1 MKRRTLIVG
10 LGSLAAL
17 QSRIQA
23 AAFKDL
29 DRAILR
35 RLRERGAGSDSE
47 VVRPFAARGP
57 KTREGVGLKSG
68 ALLVREWKGRNASFL
83 SADFLASKPG
93 KHWLSPP
100 K

>member
-35 RLRERGAGSDSE
+35 RLREGGAASDWHCQTKFHTAYFHTATLRSFTD
-47 VVRPFAARGP
+47 FAH
-57 KTREGVGLKSG
+57 E
-68 ALLVREWKGRNASFL
+68 
-83 SADFLASKPG
+83 
-93 KHWLSPP
+93 
-100 K
+100 